1 MKFYSFTFITLCTF
15 ILSFA
20 SGIAQKLNDTYSF
33 QRQIHSTYFVEN
45 KGQWDKAVQFA
56 ARYPNMNAWVTSS
69 GFVFDVYTSVPQD
82 QPTTSVNTS
91 LLSNPSKSNNK
102 GIRGQVIN
110 MEFTDGKIVK
120 PIGDKL
126 HAGVNHYILGNNPAQ
141 WIRDVQHYEA
151 ILVNNLYN
159 NVDMRV
165 YSSGNQFRYD
175 LVCKPNAKANEIHF
189 RFSGAENVEL
199 SPKGDLILGTS
210 VGDVLVGVPVAYQI
224 IDDKRINVDCK
235 YQINANGAVGFVL
248 GTYNINRD
256 LIIDPPVYS
265 RLQGGNDAET
275 GFAIAVDTNKSAYIT
290 GETGSSNFPVTDG
303 AYKTSS
309 QIKTCY
315 VSKFTP
321 SGTGLAYST
330 YLGGDTSGLSH
341 GQGIFAD
348 ASGAVYI
355 TGYTTAK
362 DFPTTDGSKHH
373 NLDAGFDAF
382 VTKLNSAGSGL
393 VYSTLIGGRNADYSN
408 SLAVNTSGE
417 VFFAGYTEPFAQ
429 KNDYPVTPN
438 AYSKT
443 FNGGSDDGFVTKL
456 DTSGKIVYST
466 LIGGNG
472 DDYIR
477 GITVDI
483 NGSAYITGETTSPGE
498 TFPTTPFVIMKSHKG
513 LFDCFVSKF
522 SPKGDSL
529 IYSTLLGDIGDD
541 RGAGIAVDFTGNA
554 FVTGYTNSP
563 RFQITASPLA
573 FDTLFNGGAA
583 DGFIMKLNSTGG
595 RLEYSTFLGGDKDDY
610 CSGIAIDA
618 CGAAYVTGFTNSTNF
633 PTTRNGIDSV
643 HNGQGYDCFITKAN
657 SSGSVITYSTFVGGA
672 LDDIASAIFVDSTG
686 AAYITGN
693 TESTDYPTTAG
704 AGFAGNQDAFVTK
717 IQVGILPLSPRIISN
732 GPLSFCTGGFVVLE
746 AEDKFYKTY
755 QWSINDSVIT
765 GAISPVVNA
774 KDSGVY
780 RLDVTDASGCIGTG
794 SIHVKVRPVPFLDAG
809 SDILMCPD
817 STAQF
822 KIMVKDSI
830 RSYKW
835 VPNLGLSSDTIANP
849 SAKPPVSVTYFV
861 TITDTN
867 GCSNYDSVHIIV
879 LTPDMITLSSQA
891 DTAII
896 CPDDSL
902 LTRIT
907 VHNMASV
914 PQKLR
919 ITNSMTEFRIV
930 SDSSVISAQDSS
942 VFFIQFIGSPIDS
955 VYSGE
960 FTILDQCNNP
970 HVVTLNV
977 RVGKPLITH
986 TPPQDIT
993 ICQFDTTTKYLTI
1006 HNTSNIP
1013 AILDITGGGGKFTLT
1028 QTSAGI
1034 ASGDSAVVGVFFA
1047 GDVANTYATKIYWT
1061 DQCGRKD
1068 SAATRIIVEAIPLTV
1083 ILTSPANNAESIG
1096 VERLVDISVDSLNVI
1111 NQSTD
1116 KEITLTV
1123 HHEQTSVVFES
1134 VAAPQCQV
1142 TEQKFSDKTIIKLL
1156 NCSPNLQNP
1165 IATLRYSTVVGST
1178 LTPTVYLTDVTLGDR
1193 CITPTV
1199 TGADTL
1205 RLLAYGCEIK
1215 TLNVRFFTSALR
1227 SNFPNPSST
1236 ATTIEYATVEEVP
1249 VKIMLVNTLGQTV
1262 RTIMDIPHKPGV
1274 YQTTFPVNDISEG
1287 LYFLVMEAG
1296 AYRDAKSVVISQEG
1310 R

>member
-1 MKFYSFTFITLCTF
+1 
-15 ILSFA
+15 
-20 SGIAQKLNDTYSF
+20 
-33 QRQIHSTYFVEN
+33 
-45 KGQWDKAVQFA
+45 
-56 ARYPNMNAWVTSS
+56 MNTWVTSS
-69 GFVFDVYTSVPQD
+69 GFVFDVYTSAPQN
-82 QPTTSVNTS
+82 QPVTLPNTS
-91 LLSNPSKSNNK
+91 PQSNPPKANDK
-102 GIRGQVIN
+102 GIRGHVIS

-120 PIGDKL
+120 SVGENRNE
-126 HAGVNHYILGNNPAQ
+126 GVNHYIVGNNPAQ
-141 WIRDVQHYEA
+141 WVRDVLSYES
-151 ILVNNLYN
+151 ILVKNLYK

-165 YSSGNQFRYD
+165 YTSNKQFRYD
-175 LVCKPNAKANEIHF
+175 LICKPSANVSEIHF
-189 RFSGAENVEL
+189 RFSGAEGMEL
-199 SPKGDLILGTS
+199 SPKGDLVLSTS
-210 VGDVLVGVPVAYQI
+210 VGNLFIGVPVAYQI
-224 IDDKRINVDCK
+224 IDDKKIRVDCK
-235 YQINANGAVGFVL
+235 YQINANGITGFVF
-248 GTYNINRD
+248 GAYDTHYN

-265 RLQGGNDAET
+265 SFQGGNDVET
-275 GFAIAVDTNKSAYIT
+275 GFAISVDTNKSAYIT
-290 GETGSSNFPVTDG
+290 GETGSSNFPVTPG

-321 SGTGLAYST
+321 SGTGLVYST

-348 ASGAVYI
+348 ASGAAYI

-408 SLAVNTSGE
+408 SLTVNAAGE

-429 KNDYPVTPN
+429 KNDYPVTTN
-438 AYSKT
+438 AYST
-443 FNGGSDDGFVTKL
+443 VFNGGSDDGFVTKL
-456 DTSGKIVYST
+456 DAGGKIVYST

-472 DDYIR
+472 DDYVR

-483 NGSAYITGETTSPGE
+483 SGSAYITGETTSPGE
-498 TFPTTPFVIMKSHKG
+498 TFPTTPFVIMKTHKG
-513 LFDCFVSKF
+513 AFDCFVSKF
-522 SPKGDSL
+522 SPDGDSL
-529 IYSTLLGDIGDD
+529 IYSTLLGDTGDD
-541 RGAGIAVDFTGNA
+541 RGTGIAVDFTGNA

-573 FDTLFNGGAA
+573 FDTLYNGGAA
-583 DGFIMKLNSTGG
+583 DGFILKLNSIGG

-618 CGAAYVTGFTNSTNF
+618 CGAAYVTGFTGSVNF
-633 PTTRNGIDSV
+633 PTTRNSIDSV

-657 SSGSVITYSTFVGGA
+657 SSGSVITYSTFIGGA
-672 LDDIASAIFVDSTG
+672 LDDITSAIFVDSTG

-693 TESTDYPTTAG
+693 TESIDYPVTAG
-704 AGFAGNQDAFVTK
+704 KGFAGNQDAFVTK

-732 GPLSFCTGGFVVLE
+732 GPLSFCTGGFVILE

-755 QWSINDSVIT
+755 QWFLNDSIVI
-765 GAISPVVNA
+765 GAVSPIINA
-774 KDSGVY
+774 KDSGLY

-794 SIHVKVRPVPFLDAG
+794 SIHVRVRPVPSLDAG

-822 KIMVKDSI
+822 SIIVKDSI

-849 SAKPPVSVTYFV
+849 TAKPPVSVTYFV

-867 GCSNYDSVHIIV
+867 GCSNYDSVHVIV
-879 LTPDMITLSSQA
+879 LTPDMITLGSQT
-891 DTAII
+891 DTATI

-902 LTRIT
+902 LTSIT
-907 VHNMASV
+907 VHNIAPV

-919 ITNSMTEFRIV
+919 ITKSIAEFRII

-942 VFFIQFIGSPIDS
+942 VFFIQFTGSPKDS

-970 HVVTLNV
+970 HITVVNV

-993 ICQFDTTTKYLTI
+993 ICQFDTVTKYLTV
-1006 HNTSNIP
+1006 HNNSTVP
-1013 AILDITGGGGKFTLT
+1013 AMLEFTGSGGKFTVSR
-1028 QTSAGI
+1028 TSAGI
-1034 ASGDSAVVGVFFA
+1034 AVGDSAVVGVFFSGDIA
-1047 GDVANTYATKIYWT
+1047 GTYSTKLYWT
-1061 DQCGRKD
+1061 DQCGKKD
-1068 SAATRIIVEAIPLTV
+1068 STVTRIIVEAIPITV
-1083 ILTSPANNAESIG
+1083 MLTSPVNNAEKIG
-1096 VERLVDISVDSLNVI
+1096 IEWLVDISVDSLNVI
-1111 NQSTD
+1111 NQSVN

-1134 VAAPQCQV
+1134 VTAPQCLV
-1142 TEQKFSDKTIIKLL
+1142 SEQKFPDKTIIKLI
-1156 NCSPNLQNP
+1156 NCNQNLQNP
-1165 IATLRYSTVVGST
+1165 IATIRYSTVVGST

-1236 ATTIEYATVEEVP
+1236 ATTVEYATVEEVP

-1274 YQTTFPVNDISEG
+1274 YQTTFPVNDIPEG

-1296 AYRDAKSVVISQEG
+1296 VYRDAKSVIISPEG